1 MSRGKFQSRV
11 GTVISD
17 KMDKTVIVDVIQI
30 KKHKRYAKS
39 IKRNSK
45 FIAHDESGQCKIGDK
60 VLILEGRPY
69 SKTKRWKVSKILE
82 ESNPIVAEISEQG
95 NPLEAEIAG
104 AEVAEA
110 EVAGQE

>member
-1 MSRGKFQSRV
+1 MARGKFQSRV

-30 KKHKRYAKS
+30 KKHKRYQKS

-45 FIAHDESGQCKIGDK
+45 FIAHDESGQCRVGDK

-82 ESNPIVAEISEQG
+82 QVSPV
-95 NPLEAEIAG
+95 
-104 AEVAEA
+104 EA
-110 EVAGQE
+110 EVLEVEAASSDN

>member
-1 MSRGKFQSRV
+1 MARGKFQSRV

-30 KKHKRYAKS
+30 KKHKRYKKS
-39 IKRNSK
+39 IKRNTK
-45 FIAHDESGQCKIGDK
+45 FIAHDESGQCKVGDK

-82 ESNPIVAEISEQG
+82 SSSAI
-95 NPLEAEIAG
+95 EAELQSIENSEG
-104 AEVAEA
+104 EL
-110 EVAGQE
+110 Q

>member
-30 KKHKRYAKS
+30 KKHKRYQKS
-39 IKRNSK
+39 IKRNTK
-45 FIAHDESGQCKIGDK
+45 FIAHDESGQCKLGDK

-82 ESNPIVAEISEQG
+82 QG
-95 NPLEAEIAG
+95 SPLEAELQSADSLEG
-104 AEVAEA
+104 VAE
-110 EVAGQE
+110 